1 MPEKSR
7 GQTHRCDIH
16 EAKSTDAGV
25 DKLLRHWKH
34 ERLLEAIRP
43 VDAAQGQSGHPQAM
57 EETENHLPKSAKT
70 EPIREMQPTR

>member
-34 ERLLEAIRP
+34 ERLHEGVQP
-43 VDAAQGQSGHPQAM
+43 VDAAQGPGGRPKAV
-57 EETENHLPKSAKT
+57 EEAKDHLQEPAKA
-70 EPIREMQPTR
+70 ESPWEM